1 MATRVLYK
9 NYYKYLPN
17 YWNKLKELHKDAN
30 ITPIDYDSSASKVN
44 QENRI
49 KLMLALAREKI
60 TKKEEEKV

>member
-1 MATRVLYK
+1 M
-9 NYYKYLPN
+9 
-17 YWNKLKELHKDAN
+17 NKLKELHKDAN

-49 KLMLALAREKI
+49 KLLLALAREKI